1 MTTQPKTHWK
11 KLQNPDYLGAYALNP
26 GEDIIVT
33 IKTVR
38 VEKVIGT
45 DGKKEE
51 CSVLYFAEQ
60 GIKPMILNVTNAK
73 TIQKLFRTPYIEE
86 WAGRKIQ
93 IGVESVKA
101 FGDVV
106 DALRVRPYLPRV
118 AVTAS
123 VCADCGAVIEG
134 AGKMNP
140 AQMAQ
145 YTQDKYG
152 KPLCAACATRAAE
165 NRLAEENAATE
176 TTSAL
181 DEAMKEEGDRE

>member
-1 MTTQPKTHWK
+1 MTNQKTHWK

-106 DALRVRPYLPRV
+106 DALRVRPFLPRV
-118 AVTAS
+118 TVTAS

-165 NRLAEENAATE
+165 NRLAEENTARE

-181 DEAMKEEGDRE
+181 DAALKEEGDRE